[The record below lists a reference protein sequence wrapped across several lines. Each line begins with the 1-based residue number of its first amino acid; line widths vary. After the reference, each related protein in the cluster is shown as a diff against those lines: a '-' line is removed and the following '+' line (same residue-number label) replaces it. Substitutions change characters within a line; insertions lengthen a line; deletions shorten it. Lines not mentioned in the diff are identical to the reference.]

1 VRGIFPSSHRP
12 SDSFYSSR
20 IEMAD
25 EEVLNATQREGE
37 NNEFD
42 FMPVTSRTL
51 RDWRF
56 FFSCSRQQGL
66 M

>member
-1 VRGIFPSSHRP
+1 
-12 SDSFYSSR
+12 
-20 IEMAD
+20 MAD
-25 EEVLNATQREGE
+25 EEVLNATQREGQ